1 MSSRTIKRFY
11 QQAMSATVVGGYGV
25 ELDGRP
31 IRTPGKAP
39 LVLPSLALAEA
50 LAAEWAAQVEVVEP
64 EAMALTSL
72 ACTAIDRV
80 RPRRD
85 EVAGEV
91 ADYGRTDGLC
101 YRADRPPDLVAR
113 QDATW
118 QPLLDWAALALD
130 APLTA
135 TTGILLV
142 DHPDSSLA
150 ALGRAVAA
158 HDDLELAALASAVK
172 ASGSLIIAL
181 ALSHG
186 RIDPEGAFQ
195 AAELHESHQIE
206 LWGDD
211 PEAARRRASVR
222 VDLDAAGLFLTLL
235 RS

>member
-1 MSSRTIKRFY
+1 MTSRTIKRFY
-11 QQAMSATVVGGYGV
+11 KQASAAPMAGGHGV

-31 IRTPGKAP
+31 IRTPGKA
-39 LVLPSLALAEA
+39 LLMVPSAALAET
-50 LAAEWAAQVEVVEP
+50 LAAEWAAQEEVVVP
-64 EAMALTSL
+64 EAMALNSL

-80 RPRRD
+80 APRRD
-85 EVAGEV
+85 EIAGEV
-91 ADYGRTDGLC
+91 ADYGRTDALC
-101 YRADRPPDLVAR
+101 YRVDQPPDLVAR

-118 QPLLDWAALALD
+118 QPLLDWAARELD

-135 TTGILLV
+135 TTGIVLI
-142 DHPDSSLA
+142 DQPDSALA

-172 ASGSLIIAL
+172 ASGALVVGL

-186 RIDPEGAFQ
+186 RIDPAGAFE

-211 PEAARRRASVR
+211 PEAERRRASVR
-222 VDLDAAGLFLTLL
+222 VDLDAAGQFLALL

>member
-1 MSSRTIKRFY
+1 MTSRTIKRFY
-11 QQAMSATVVGGYGV
+11 QQASAAPVAGGHGV

-31 IRTPGKAP
+31 VRTPGKA
-39 LVLPSLALAEA
+39 LLMVPSAALAEA
-50 LAAEWAAQVEVVEP
+50 LAAEWAAQEEVVKP
-64 EAMALTSL
+64 ESMALTSL

-80 RPRRD
+80 APRRD
-85 EVAGEV
+85 DMAGEV
-91 ADYGRTDGLC
+91 ADYGRTDALC
-101 YRADRPPDLVAR
+101 YRVDRPPDLVAR

-130 APLTA
+130 ARLTA

-142 DHPDSSLA
+142 DQPESALA
-150 ALGRAVAA
+150 ALGRAVEA

-172 ASGSLIIAL
+172 ASGSLVVAL

-211 PEAARRRASVR
+211 SEAERRRASVR
-222 VDLDAAGLFLTLL
+222 VDLDAAGQFLTLL

>member
-11 QQAMSATVVGGYGV
+11 QQASAAPVAGGYGV

-39 LVLPSLALAEA
+39 LVLPSPALAEA
-50 LAAEWAAQVEVVEP
+50 LAAEWAAQEEVVKP

-80 RPRRD
+80 RPRR
-85 EVAGEV
+85 EEMVSEV
-91 ADYGRTDGLC
+91 ADYARTDGLC
-101 YRADRPPDLVAR
+101 YRVDRPPELVAR

-118 QPLLDWAALALD
+118 QPLLDWAAQALD

-135 TTGILLV
+135 TTGILPV
-142 DHPDSSLA
+142 DQPDSALA

-172 ASGSLIIAL
+172 ASGSLVVAL

-186 RIDPEGAFQ
+186 RIDPQAAFE

-206 LWGDD
+206 RWGGD

-222 VDLDAAGLFLTLL
+222 ADLEAAGQFLALL

>member
-1 MSSRTIKRFY
+1 MSG
-11 QQAMSATVVGGYGV
+11 AT
-25 ELDGRP
+25 P
-31 IRTPGKAP
+31 IT
-39 LVLPSLALAEA
+39 
-50 LAAEWAAQVEVVEP
+50 
-64 EAMALTSL
+64 M
-72 ACTAIDRV
+72 C
-80 RPRRD
+80 
-85 EVAGEV
+85 
-91 ADYGRTDGLC
+91 
-101 YRADRPPDLVAR
+101 PDLVAR

-130 APLTA
+130 ASLTA

-142 DHPDSSLA
+142 DQPESALA

-172 ASGSLIIAL
+172 ASGSLVIAL

-195 AAELHESHQIE
+195 AAELHESHQIDR
-206 LWGDD
+206 WGDD
-211 PEAARRRASVR
+211 PEAERRRASVR

>member
-1 MSSRTIKRFY
+1 MTSRTIKRFY
-11 QQAMSATVVGGYGV
+11 QEASAAPVGGGYGV

-31 IRTPGKAP
+31 IRTPGKAH
-39 LVLPSLALAEA
+39 LMVPSAALAEA
-50 LAAEWAAQVEVVEP
+50 LAAEWAAQVEVVKP

-80 RPRRD
+80 MPQRG
-85 EVAGEV
+85 EMVSEV
-91 ADYGRTDGLC
+91 ADYGRTDALC
-101 YRADRPPDLVAR
+101 YRVDRPPDLVAR

-130 APLTA
+130 APLTT

-142 DHPDSSLA
+142 DQPESALA

-186 RIDPEGAFQ
+186 RIDPDGAFQ

-222 VDLDAAGLFLTLL
+222 VDLDAAGHFLTLL